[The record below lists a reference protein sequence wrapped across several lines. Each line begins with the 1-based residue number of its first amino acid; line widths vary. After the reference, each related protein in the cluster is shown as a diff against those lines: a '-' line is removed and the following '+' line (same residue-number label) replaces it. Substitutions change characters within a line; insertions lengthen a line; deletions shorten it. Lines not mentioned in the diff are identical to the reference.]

1 MEDVANDKKKVVV
14 TTEKSHRKMQYNLV
28 RDEKSSKWVVDDII
42 LKQKSKDV
50 TANKTVTEQMDL
62 LLAVQD
68 FMIAWHTG
76 KPDQVKAVVA
86 PELL

>member
-1 MEDVANDKKKVVV
+1 
-14 TTEKSHRKMQYNLV
+14 MQYNLV

-42 LKQKSKDV
+42 LQQKPKDV
-50 TANKTVTEQMDL
+50 TANKTITEQMDL

-76 KPDQVKAVVA
+76 KPEQVKAVDYA
-86 PELL
+86 ELL